1 MRSGWRSGR
10 IILLTGCF
18 AAVATSVPIAGARG
32 AAQDSATVLL
42 ELRPT
47 VHTALPAQLDRYWLV
62 PPDGWRPGRAEIIS
76 AARDL
81 AQAGDLIGLEKAARA
96 LSIIRVATLKPTPLF
111 HYAMY
116 KKGLAELALERFE
129 QARQTFGGLR
139 ALAPAGYL
147 SEGAALK
154 EAEAAEALKEFGA
167 AVAIYDVVLTRTP
180 AAPDAVLMRMARA
193 AQSAGDEARA
203 TRAYERVFYEWPTG
217 DAAEAASQALA
228 TLRRE
233 PITPASSRF
242 TQELARADR
251 LFAARRYAPAREGF
265 EPLLPHATG
274 EVAEQIRFRVA
285 ECDYFL
291 RRYQRARDALVPLL
305 SSGARAAEARYY
317 SMLATRDLGATD
329 EYVRLARRL
338 VDDFPASSWAEDAL
352 NQVASHWIVANED
365 EQADQVFRE
374 LVSRFPAGRHSA
386 RARWKIGW
394 WAYRHARYQEAAGTF
409 DRAAA
414 AFPRSDYRPSY
425 LYWAGKAH
433 EKFGSREAADVRFLL
448 TVTDYANSYYGRLA
462 AGVLRGRHVSMPGG
476 ADAAGRFVAAPP
488 TPARDGAAAV
498 PVETIWWLISAEMYD
513 EALDEV
519 QFAER
524 TVGPTPVLQATR
536 AWLLN
541 RRGDLRPAITLM
553 RQVYPQA
560 LAAGGETIPEEIL
573 KIVFPLEYWSLI
585 RKYAALHDLDP
596 YLVAALVAQESTF
609 DPNAKSAANAIG
621 LMQIVPSTGRRYARV
636 LGMRGFTTKQLTV
649 PEINIR
655 IGTAILGD
663 LMQRFGGEHIAL
675 CGYNAG
681 DSRAALWAAKGASL
695 PRDEFADD
703 IPFPETQNYV
713 RRILGT
719 ADDYRRLYGAAR
731 ISAGQPRGVAP
742 TPPRVDRR
750 GAIDRT
756 RATRPPK

>member
-1 MRSGWRSGR
+1 MRSGWRPGR
-10 IILLTGCF
+10 IILLTCF
-18 AAVATSVPIAGARG
+18 SAAVGTSVPTAGARG
-32 AAQDSATVLL
+32 VGQDSATVLP

-47 VHTALPAQLDRYWLV
+47 AHTALPAQLDRYWLV
-62 PPDGWRPGRAEIIS
+62 PPEGWRPGRADVV
-76 AARDL
+76 AATRDL
-81 AQAGDLIGLEKAARA
+81 AQAGDLIGLEKAAGA
-96 LSIIRVATLKPTPLF
+96 LALIRVATLKPTPLF
-111 HYAMY
+111 HYALY
-116 KKGLAELALERFE
+116 EKGLAELALERFE

-139 ALAPAGYL
+139 GLAPAGYL
-147 SEGAALK
+147 SEAAALK
-154 EAEAAEALKEFGA
+154 EAEAAEALKDFGA
-167 AVAIYDVVLTRTP
+167 AAAIYDVLLTRKP
-180 AAPDAVLMRMARA
+180 AAPEAVLMGMARA

-203 TRAYERVFYEWPTG
+203 TRAYERVFYEWPTT

-228 TLRRE
+228 SLRRE
-233 PITPASSRF
+233 PITPDSSRF
-242 TQELARADR
+242 KQELARADR

-291 RRYQRARDALVPLL
+291 RRYQRARDALAPLL

-329 EYVRLARRL
+329 EYIRLTRTL
-338 VDDFPASSWAEDAL
+338 VADFPTSSWAEDAL
-352 NQVASHWIVANED
+352 NHLASHWIVANED
-365 EQADQVFRE
+365 DQADQVFRE
-374 LVSRFPAGRHSA
+374 LVARFPAGRHSE

-394 WAYRHARYQEAAGTF
+394 WAYRHDRYQEAASTL

-433 EKFGSREAADVRFLL
+433 ERLGSTEAADVRFLL
-448 TVTDYANSYYGRLA
+448 AVTDYANSYYGRLA
-462 AGVLRGRHVSMPGG
+462 AGVLRGRRVVIPAG
-476 ADAAGRFVAAPP
+476 ADAAGRFAAAPP
-488 TPARDGAAAV
+488 TPAPDGTATGH
-498 PVETIWWLISAEMYD
+498 VETIRWLISAEMYD

-524 TVGPTPVLQATR
+524 TAGSSTVLQATR

-553 RQVYPQA
+553 RRAYPQA
-560 LAAGGETIPEEIL
+560 LAAGGETIPEEVL
-573 KIVFPLEYWSLI
+573 KVVFPLDYWPLI

-609 DPNAKSAANAIG
+609 DPNAKSAASAIG

-636 LGMRGFTTKQLTV
+636 LGLRGFTTKQLTV

-663 LMQRFGGEHIAL
+663 LMQRFGGEHVAL

-681 DSRAALWAAKGASL
+681 DSRAAQWAAKRPGA
-695 PRDEFADD
+695 PRDEFVDD

-719 ADDYRRLYGAAR
+719 ADDYRRLYGAA
-731 ISAGQPRGVAP
+731 
-742 TPPRVDRR
+742 
-750 GAIDRT
+750 GAAT
-756 RATRPPK
+756 TTRPPK

>member
-1 MRSGWRSGR
+1 MTPVCGPGR
-10 IILLTGCF
+10 TFLLACFF
-18 AAVATSVPIAGARG
+18 AAAATDDPTVRALSAV
-32 AAQDSATVLL
+32 QDSATVQP

-62 PPDGWRPGRAEIIS
+62 PPDGWRPGS
-76 AARDL
+76 ASIVSASSQL
-81 AQAGDLIGLEKAARA
+81 AQAGDLIGLDQAAKA
-96 LSIIRVATLKPTPLF
+96 LTIIRLTALKPTPLF
-111 HYAMY
+111 HYALY
-116 KKGLAELALERFE
+116 TKGLAELALERFE

-154 EAEAAEALKEFGA
+154 EAEAAEARKDAGA
-167 AVAIYDVVLTRTP
+167 AVAIYEAVLTHKP
-180 AAPDAVLMRMARA
+180 AAPETVLMRMARA
-193 AQSAGDEARA
+193 AQGAGDEARA
-203 TRAYERVFYEWPTG
+203 TRAYERVYYEWPTT
-217 DAAEAASQALA
+217 DAAEAAAQALVA
-228 TLRRE
+228 LRRE
-233 PITPASSRF
+233 PIAAGSSRF
-242 TQELARADR
+242 REELARADR
-251 LFAARRYAPAREGF
+251 LFAARRFAPARDGF
-265 EPLLPHATG
+265 EPLLPHVSG
-274 EVAEQIRFRVA
+274 EMAEQIRLRLA
-285 ECDYFL
+285 ECDYAL
-291 RRYQRARDALVPLL
+291 RHYQRARDALAPLV

-317 SMLATRDLGATD
+317 SMLATRGLGATD
-329 EYVRLARRL
+329 EFLRLARTL
-338 VDDFPASSWAEDAL
+338 IDDLPASSWAEDTL
-352 NQVASHWIVANED
+352 NQLASHWIVANED

-374 LVSRFPAGRHSA
+374 LVSRFPAGRHSE

-394 WAYRHARYQEAAGTF
+394 WAYRHDRYQEAASTF

-433 EKFGSREAADVRFLL
+433 ERLGSREAADVRFLV

-462 AGVLRGRHVSMPGG
+462 AGVLRGRRVPVPSGV
-476 ADAAGRFVAAPP
+476 DAARRFATELPVPP
-488 TPARDGAAAV
+488 ASPAAAV
-498 PVETIWWLISAEMYD
+498 PVETIRWLISAEMYD

-524 TVGPTPVLQATR
+524 TAGPTPVLEATR

-553 RQVYPQA
+553 RHLYPQA
-560 LAAGGETIPEEIL
+560 LAAGGETIPEEVL
-573 KIVFPLEYWSLI
+573 KIVFPLDYWPLI

-609 DPNAKSAANAIG
+609 DPNAKSSANAIG
-621 LMQIVPSTGRRYARV
+621 LMQILPSTGRRYARV

-655 IGTAILGD
+655 IGTAIFGD

-681 DSRAALWAAKGASL
+681 DSRAAQWAAKSPGM
-695 PRDEFADD
+695 PRDEFVDD

-719 ADDYRRLYGAAR
+719 ADDYRRLYG
-731 ISAGQPRGVAP
+731 
-742 TPPRVDRR
+742 
-750 GAIDRT
+750 GADPAT
-756 RATRPPK
+756 RTRPPK

>member
-1 MRSGWRSGR
+1 MRAFG
-10 IILLTGCF
+10 
-18 AAVATSVPIAGARG
+18 V
-32 AAQDSATVLL
+32 AQDSAIVLP

-47 VHTALPAQLDRYWLV
+47 AHTALPAQLDRYWLV

-76 AARDL
+76 ATRDL
-81 AQAGDLIGLEKAARA
+81 AQAGDLIGLEKAAKA
-96 LSIIRVATLKPTPLF
+96 LTIIRVATLKPTPLF
-111 HYAMY
+111 HYALY
-116 KKGLAELALERFE
+116 RKGLAELALERFE

-147 SEGAALK
+147 SEGAALR
-154 EAEAAEALKEFGA
+154 EAQAAEALKDFGA
-167 AVAIYDVVLTRTP
+167 AVAIYDVLLTSKP
-180 AAPDAVLMRMARA
+180 AAPETVLMRMARA

-203 TRAYERVFYEWPTG
+203 TRAYERVFYEWPTT

-228 TLRRE
+228 SLRRE
-233 PITPASSRF
+233 PITTGSSRF
-242 TQELARADR
+242 KQELARADR
-251 LFAARRYAPAREGF
+251 LFAARRFAPARDGL

-274 EVAEQIRFRVA
+274 EVAEQIRLRMA
-285 ECDYFL
+285 ECDYSL

-305 SSGARAAEARYY
+305 SNGARAAEARYY
-317 SMLATRDLGATD
+317 SMLATRNLGATD
-329 EYVRLARRL
+329 DYGRLARKF
-338 VDDFPASSWAEDAL
+338 VDDFPTSSWAEDAL
-352 NQVASHWIVANED
+352 NQLASYWIVANED
-365 EQADQVFRE
+365 EQADQVFHE
-374 LVSRFPAGRHSA
+374 LVSRFPAGRYSE

-394 WAYRHARYQEAAGTF
+394 WAYRHDRYQEAASTF

-433 EKFGSREAADVRFLL
+433 EKLGSREAADVRFLL
-448 TVTDYANSYYGRLA
+448 TVADYANSYYGRLA
-462 AGVLRGRHVSMPGG
+462 AGVLRSRHVPVPAG
-476 ADAAGRFVAAPP
+476 ADAARRFVAAPP
-488 TPARDGAAAV
+488 PTAAPDAAAAV
-498 PVETIWWLISAEMYD
+498 PVETIRWLISAEMYD

-524 TVGPTPVLQATR
+524 TAGPSPVLQATR

-553 RQVYPQA
+553 RQVYPQV

-573 KIVFPLEYWSLI
+573 KIVFPLDYWPLI

-621 LMQIVPSTGRRYARV
+621 LMQIVPSTGQRYARV

-649 PEINIR
+649 PESNVR
-655 IGTAILGD
+655 IGTAIFAD
-663 LMQRFGGEHIAL
+663 LMKQFGGEHIAL

-681 DSRAALWAAKGASL
+681 DSRAAQWAAARPGV
-695 PRDEFADD
+695 PRDEFVDD

-719 ADDYRRLYGAAR
+719 AENYRRLYGAA
-731 ISAGQPRGVAP
+731 G
-742 TPPRVDRR
+742 
-750 GAIDRT
+750 GAT
-756 RATRPPK
+756 GTRPPK